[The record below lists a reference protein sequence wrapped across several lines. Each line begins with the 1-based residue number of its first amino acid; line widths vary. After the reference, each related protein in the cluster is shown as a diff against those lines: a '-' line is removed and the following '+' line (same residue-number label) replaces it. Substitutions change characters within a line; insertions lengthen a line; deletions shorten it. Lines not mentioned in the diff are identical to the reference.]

1 MKEYMRNEVLLCTCR
16 VTVKTNQSQSLVL
29 APQLQ
34 E

>member
-1 MKEYMRNEVLLCTCR
+1 MKEYMRNEVLLCR